1 MNLEELNKLGSYKL
15 TLDFTGEYIKVI
27 ITSNEKNIVATGT
40 SEDMEKELI
49 KTIQDTIALSTE
61 LKGLQSTLAS
71 LKEEVK
77 EKKESVKIKGKKANV
92 LIEEVKVEEVEKV
105 AQPDLFI
112 NTNTTKELI
121 KEKVINTVT
130 TKDIKL
136 APVEKKKETNS
147 DLKSNIEFDKGNK
160 VPDEEW

>member
-1 MNLEELNKLGSYKL
+1 M
-15 TLDFTGEYIKVI
+15 
-27 ITSNEKNIVATGT
+27 
-40 SEDMEKELI
+40 
-49 KTIQDTIALSTE
+49 
-61 LKGLQSTLAS
+61 
-71 LKEEVK
+71 KEEVK